1 MLHVIFDGVI
11 MSGTG
16 SDDIRVIL
24 DELTEELATV
34 LASLAHAKRLQI
46 ARAMLDEPRNFGEL
60 QDMTELSKTALVHHV
75 NKLVDSGIIIHVERG
90 QYKLSED
97 GESTLLALVKSFANS
112 RRRRDIEAIRRAEYI
127 ERIHGKKRTTTEDM
141 QVRVVELKPMRV
153 ASVRAISRT
162 PESDAWMKMRAWAEP
177 RGLLENP
184 DKHPIYGFNNP
195 NPTPGKEEYGY
206 EFWIG
211 ITPDIEPEG
220 DVTAKEFDGGLFA
233 VTTCNL
239 REEMESEFFREQG
252 YLESYKNLK
261 DWVKSSK
268 YKLRKGQ
275 CLERAHDPFASEEEL
290 VLEIHMPIRR

>member
-1 MLHVIFDGVI
+1 